1 MALVCFFHC
10 QTSCSGP
17 KGEEASANGGCIF
30 LQLTLEA
37 QRRQVTPTHGF
48 LLRMNVFVKVGSQRQ
63 CKDMEDK
70 EDIKDKEDI
79 IDKEDSSTSPFP
91 QLETRCAW
99 TRHGAGSILGHLPF
113 GERLSNGGK

>member
-1 MALVCFFHC
+1 M
-10 QTSCSGP
+10 
-17 KGEEASANGGCIF
+17 NGGCIF
-30 LQLTLEA
+30 LQLALEA
-37 QRRQVTPTHGF
+37 KRRQVIPTHGF
-48 LLRMNVFVKVGSQRQ
+48 LLDMNVFVKVGSQRP
-63 CKDMEDK
+63 CKDME
-70 EDIKDKEDI
+70 DKEDI